1 MNKQELVKELSQTLE
16 IPQKDVRV
24 ILDAYLEEIL
34 LILEEGQ
41 QYKQTGF
48 GTFRTVLSSERISYN
63 PALKKKMRLPVRKK
77 IKFKPSSKLK
87 ERINE

>member
-1 MNKQELVKELSQTLE
+1 MNKQDLVKELSQTLDMS
-16 IPQKDVRV
+16 QKEVRM
-24 ILDAYLEEIL
+24 ILDAYMEEIV

-48 GTFRTVLSSERISYN
+48 GTFKTVLSKERVSYN
-63 PALKKKMRLPVRKK
+63 PALKKKMRLPVKKK
-77 IKFKPSSKLK
+77 IKFRPSKKLK